1 MPAGTIPDRMTTRAS
16 QWLIGAV
23 LAGGLL
29 APNAPAQN
37 ASPTEIDGVY
47 NGSYAGDKGPT
58 KLKLTLT
65 TQQDGTL
72 VGVFTLY
79 LPEGSGTT
87 AYTCHMDGRYI
98 PGRAFQLI
106 RPKWETAAPKNLNM
120 FGINGTFDAAAG
132 QGAGKI
138 LGKLLPPGPDYEATR
153 DTAESASMPTVIAA
167 EKAAKAFSPTT
178 INGVYIGTYQRS
190 DGNKKLKFSI
200 KSTEDGSL
208 TGLFT
213 FDLPGYVGASVTYK
227 LTGRYVAGA
236 KDYGLASS
244 PFQFTTVEPMGSLA
258 LDTFDASKVK
268 AVHVGITGPGSIVGS
283 LTGLAP
289 GSGVFNCG
297 WLNATRDKAQS
308 ANLDSVMAAQA
319 SPAGIANT
327 GAPAA
332 PVARLTSINGV
343 YNGTYTGPEG
353 PTKFKLT
360 IMQLGQGALGG
371 TFTVYLTS
379 NSVTQ
384 AYTYSLEGSSGQG
397 WRFQLDPRDWDTVPP
412 TNFEKRV
419 IQGTFVPN
427 LSQNTATISGVMG
440 GTGFPKF
447 EATWDATE
455 STNIPGAIAAQK
467 AVGPPAVPPLAPSV
481 VAARVA
487 AHAEALKTAPPA
499 QLASKD
505 LVRKSK
511 AYWDAYQTDI
521 IRQIFDGGFGSDV
534 DDDQQFKILF
544 CAYVELFSK
553 KCRAWLPANHETVT
567 VTQFTDRKWD
577 DNGNLVSQNS
587 QSATVEVDSRF
598 AAKYREFSEYLGSS
612 KNGLGPALAVM
623 SGKDSLSNMLA
634 PGLDMRKF
642 FATETGSSAAMHQLG
657 ENLLRGATGER
668 SLQDVGGTIAG
679 AAAETDKNLPP
690 GRFTHLV
697 DACNVW
703 LRDPENAKYRTG
715 NDTAYCQ
722 CLGEKEEDVM
732 TFEEVYY
739 YANDFG
745 GRVWRGIAQP
755 KEYCT
760 DPAWPRLHP
769 PLEDCRQ

>member
-1 MPAGTIPDRMTTRAS
+1 MHHVYLRVFTH
-16 QWLIGAV
+16 WLIFAF
-23 LAGGLL
+23 LAGGAFTPGARAQL
-29 APNAPAQN
+29 ALPA
-37 ASPTEIDGVY
+37 EIDGVY

-106 RPKWETAAPKNLNM
+106 RPKCETAAPKNLNM
-120 FGINGTFDAAAG
+120 FGINGAFDAAGG

-138 LGKLLPPGPDYEATR
+138 FGKLLPPGPDYEVTR

-167 EKAAKAFSPTT
+167 KMAAKAFSPTA

-200 KSTEDGSL
+200 KSTDDGSL

-236 KDYGLASS
+236 KDYGLQSS

-258 LDTFDASKVK
+258 LDAFEASKVK

-289 GSGVFNCG
+289 GSGPFNCG
-297 WLNATRDKAQS
+297 WLNATLDKAQS
-308 ANLDSVMAAQA
+308 ANLDSIMAAQA
-319 SPAGIANT
+319 GATSIANT

-332 PVARLTSINGV
+332 PVAKLSSINGV
-343 YNGTYTGPEG
+343 YNGTYAGPEG

-379 NSVTQ
+379 NSGTQ

-440 GTGFPKF
+440 GAGFPKF

-511 AYWDAYQTDI
+511 AYWDTYQTDI
-521 IRQIFDGGFGSDV
+521 IRQVFDGGFGSDV
-534 DDDQQFKILF
+534 DEDGRFTLLF
-544 CAYVELFSK
+544 CTYVELFSK
-553 KCRAWLPANHETVT
+553 KCRVYLPANHETVT

-577 DNGNLVSQNS
+577 DNGNLVGQNS

-598 AAKYREFSEYLGSS
+598 APKYRQFSEHLGSS
-612 KNGLGPALAVM
+612 KNGLGPAIAVM
-623 SGKDSLSNMLA
+623 SGKASVNDMLA
-634 PGLDMRKF
+634 PGLDMVKF
-642 FATETGSSAAMHQLG
+642 FATETGPSAAMRQLG

-668 SLQDVGGTIAG
+668 SLQQSDGTIAG
-679 AAAETDKNLPP
+679 AAAETDKSLPP
-690 GRFTHLV
+690 GRFAHLV
-697 DACNVW
+697 DACNSW
-703 LRDPENAKYRTG
+703 LRDPANAKYRTG
-715 NDTAYCQ
+715 NDAAYCQ
-722 CLGEKEEDVM
+722 CLGKNEENVM
-732 TFEEVYY
+732 TAEEVYY
-739 YANDFG
+739 YANDFES
-745 GRVWRGIAQP
+745 RVWRGIAQP
-755 KEYCT
+755 QQYCT

-769 PLEDCRQ
+769 PLDDCRQ

>member
-1 MPAGTIPDRMTTRAS
+1 MRHAFSRVFTH
-16 QWLIGAV
+16 WLIAAILASGV
-23 LAGGLL
+23 LTS
-29 APNAPAQN
+29 NAPAQV
-37 ASPTEIDGVY
+37 APLAEIDGVY

-120 FGINGTFDAAAG
+120 FGINGAFDAAGG

-167 EKAAKAFSPTT
+167 KTAAKAFSPTA
-178 INGVYIGTYQRS
+178 INGVYIGTWQRT

-200 KSTEDGSL
+200 KSTDDGSL

-213 FDLPGYVGASVTYK
+213 FELPGYVGASVTYK

-236 KDYGLASS
+236 KDYGLQSS
-244 PFQFTTVEPMGSLA
+244 PFQFTTVEPMGNLA
-258 LDTFDASKVK
+258 LDSFDASKVK
-268 AVHVGITGPGSIVGS
+268 AVHVGITGPGTIVGS

-308 ANLDSVMAAQA
+308 ANLDSIMAAQA
-319 SPAGIANT
+319 SPASVVGTN
-327 GAPAA
+327 APAA
-332 PVARLTSINGV
+332 PVARLSSIDGV
-343 YNGTYTGPEG
+343 YNGTYAGPEG

-360 IMQLGQGALGG
+360 ITQLGQGKLGG
-371 TFTVYLTS
+371 VFTVYLTS
-379 NSVTQ
+379 NSGTQ
-384 AYTYSLEGSSGQG
+384 AYTYSLEGGSSSGQG

-412 TNFEKRV
+412 TNFEQRV

-440 GTGFPKF
+440 GEGFPKF
-447 EATWDATE
+447 EATWDAVE

-467 AVGPPAVPPLAPSV
+467 AVGPPRVPPLAPSV
-481 VAARVA
+481 VAERAA
-487 AHAEALKTAPPA
+487 AHAEALKNAPPA

-511 AYWDAYQTDI
+511 AYWDDYQTDI
-521 IRQIFDGGFGSDV
+521 IREVFDGGFGSDV
-534 DDDQQFKILF
+534 DEDGRFRILF
-544 CAYVELFSK
+544 TTYVELFSK
-553 KCRAWLPANHETVT
+553 NCRAYLPSNHETVT

-598 AAKYREFSEYLGSS
+598 APKYRQFSEYLGSS
-612 KNGLGPALAVM
+612 KNGLGPAVAIM

-634 PGLDMRKF
+634 PGLDMEKF
-642 FATETGSSAAMHQLG
+642 FATETGSSAAMRQLG
-657 ENLLRGATGER
+657 ENLLRGATGEP

-679 AAAETDKNLPP
+679 AAAETDKSLPP

-697 DACNVW
+697 DACNSW
-703 LRDPENAKYRTG
+703 LRDPANAKYRTG

-722 CLGEKEEDVM
+722 CLGEKEESVM
-732 TFEEVYY
+732 TSEEVYY

-745 GRVWRGIAQP
+745 TRVWRGIAQP
-755 KEYCT
+755 QAYCT

-769 PLEDCRQ
+769 PLDDCRQ

>member
-1 MPAGTIPDRMTTRAS
+1 MRQAFSRVFTH
-16 QWLIGAV
+16 WLIFAF
-23 LAGGLL
+23 LAGGAFTPGARAQL
-29 APNAPAQN
+29 APLA
-37 ASPTEIDGVY
+37 EIDGVY

-65 TQQDGTL
+65 TQPNGTL

-120 FGINGTFDAAAG
+120 FGINGTFDAAGG

-138 LGKLLPPGPDYEATR
+138 LGKLLPPGPDYEVTR

-167 EKAAKAFSPTT
+167 KTAAKAFSPTV
-178 INGVYIGTYQRS
+178 INGVYIGTWQRT
-190 DGNKKLKFSI
+190 DGNKNLKFSI
-200 KSTEDGSL
+200 KSTDDGSL

-213 FDLPGYVGASVTYK
+213 FELPGYVGASVTYK
-227 LTGRYVAGA
+227 LTGSYVAGA
-236 KDYGLASS
+236 KAYGLASS
-244 PFQFTTVEPMGSLA
+244 PFQFTTVEPVGNLA

-268 AVHVGITGPGSIVGS
+268 AVHVGIIGPGSIVGS

-289 GSGVFNCG
+289 GSGEFNCG
-297 WLNATRDKAQS
+297 WLNGTRDKAQS
-308 ANLDSVMAAQA
+308 ANLDSIMAAQA
-319 SPAGIANT
+319 GAVSTAKT
-327 GAPAA
+327 GAPAVGAA
-332 PVARLTSINGV
+332 PVARLSSINGV
-343 YNGTYTGPEG
+343 YNGSYTGPEG

-360 IMQLGQGALGG
+360 ILQLGQGKLGG

-379 NSVTQ
+379 NSGTQ

-412 TNFEKRV
+412 TNFEQRV

-427 LSQNTATISGVMG
+427 LSQNSATISGVMG

-467 AVGPPAVPPLAPSV
+467 AVGPPRVPPLAPSV
-481 VAARVA
+481 VAARAA
-487 AHAEALKTAPPA
+487 AHADALKNAPPA

-505 LVRKSK
+505 LVRKSDK
-511 AYWDAYQTDI
+511 YWDAYQTDI
-521 IRQIFDGGFGSDV
+521 IRQVFDGGFGGDV
-534 DDDQQFKILF
+534 DDDGRFKLLF
-544 CAYVELFSK
+544 CTYVELFSK
-553 KCRAWLPANHETVT
+553 KCRAWLPAHHDTVT
-567 VTQFTDRKWD
+567 ITQLTDRKWD
-577 DNGNLVSQNS
+577 DNGNLVGQNS
-587 QSATVEVDSRF
+587 QSTTVEVDSRF
-598 AAKYREFSEYLGSS
+598 APKYREFSENLGSS
-612 KNGLGPALAVM
+612 KNGLGSALAVM
-623 SGKDSLSNMLA
+623 SGKDSLGNMLA
-634 PGLDMRKF
+634 PGLDMQKF
-642 FATETGSSAAMHQLG
+642 FATENCQSAAMRQLG

-668 SLQDVGGTIAG
+668 SLQDTGGTIAG

-690 GRFTHLV
+690 GRFTRLV
-697 DACNVW
+697 DACNAW
-703 LRDPENAKYRTG
+703 LRDPANAKYRTG

-722 CLGEKEEDVM
+722 CLGEKEESVM
-732 TFEEVYY
+732 TAEEVYY

-745 GRVWRGIAQP
+745 ARVWRGIAQP
-755 KEYCT
+755 QQYCT

-769 PLEDCRQ
+769 PLDDCRQ